1 MTIETQLETVRDLF
15 GAREVSLEE
24 NTLKVDDRRFP
35 VIDGVVVLLDPDQ
48 YPPSVKRRLNTG
60 GQALTTQEFDEG
72 IQFTFGEEWKEFSQI
87 LPEHET
93 DFHLYF
99 DLVDLE
105 GLKNDR
111 VCDLGCG
118 SGRRSY
124 FLKDHYRELI
134 LVDFSDA
141 IFVARKNLEGFP
153 NTLFFMADIHKL
165 PFRENFADLIFSLGV
180 LHHLPTDCMDEVRRL
195 KPFAKR
201 VLIYLYYALDN
212 RPFYFRLMLKAVTAL
227 RLVLATIKSAAFRNA
242 FTWFGAVTMY
252 YPFVI
257 LGKLLKPFGLAKH
270 VPLYEGYYDKGMTH
284 IRQDVYDRFFTAI
297 EQRVSRKQIYGLKD
311 TYSEVTISD
320 QTPYWH
326 FLLHR

>member
-1 MTIETQLETVRDLF
+1 MTLETQLETIRDLF
-15 GAREVSLEE
+15 GAKQVSLEGQE
-24 NTLKVDDRRFP
+24 LKVDDRRFP
-35 VIDGVVVLLDPDQ
+35 VIDGVVILLHPDQ
-48 YPPSVKRRLNTG
+48 YPPSVKQRLHTREEVSTSG
-60 GQALTTQEFDEG
+60 EFDEG

-99 DLVDLE
+99 DLVDLD

-124 FLKDHYRELI
+124 FLKGRYRELI

-165 PFRENFADLIFSLGV
+165 PFRQDFADFIFSLGV
-180 LHHLPTDCMDEVRRL
+180 LHHLPTDCLEEVRRL
-195 KPFAKR
+195 QPLARR

-212 RPFYFRLMLKAVTAL
+212 RPFYFRLMLKAVTGL
-227 RLVLATIKSAAFRNA
+227 RLMLATVKNAAFRNA
-242 FTWFGAVTMY
+242 FTWFGAITMY
-252 YPFVI
+252 YPFVL
-257 LGKLLKPFGLAKH
+257 LGHLLKPLGLSRF
-270 VPLYEGYYDKGMTH
+270 VPLYEGYYDKSMTH

-311 TYSEVTISD
+311 TFSDVTISD